1 MARILV
7 CEDQDA
13 IRSMIETLVA
23 ASGHQVTGVASGAQ
37 AVERAVTERFDV
49 LLLDLL
55 LPGALDGF
63 EVCRRLRAEES
74 TARLP
79 IFVLSALDDPETR
92 RIAMEAGASAFHA
105 KPFNPVHLLREIDG
119 LADVGQHS

>member
-1 MARILV
+1 MRILV
-7 CEDQDA
+7 CEDQDS
-13 IRSMIETLVA
+13 IRSMIATLVT

-37 AVERAVTERFDV
+37 AVECAVTERFDV

-63 EVCRRLRAEES
+63 EVCRRLRAEE
-74 TARLP
+74 TTRTLP
-79 IFVLSALDDPETR
+79 IFVLSALDDPETKR
-92 RIAMEAGASAFHA
+92 AAMEAGASAFHV
-105 KPFNPVHLLREIDG
+105 KPFNPVQLLREIDG